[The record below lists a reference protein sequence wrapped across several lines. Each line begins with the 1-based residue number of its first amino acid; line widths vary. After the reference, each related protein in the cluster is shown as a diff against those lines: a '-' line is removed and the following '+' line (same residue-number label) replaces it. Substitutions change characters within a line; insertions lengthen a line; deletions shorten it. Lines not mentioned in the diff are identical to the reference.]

1 LLVAPKAQGVRDTSQ
16 AQTAKKLAIVV
27 ENLTVPVDSPADQV
41 LGVSLDQLAE
51 SLAGL
56 VGDEPAFVDRE
67 AVEELETL
75 DVRNVWEVLTG
86 GSLRHAAG
94 GVFTRLSNW

>member
-27 ENLTVPVDSPADQV
+27 ENLTVLVDSPADQV

-51 SLAGL
+51 SRAGL
-56 VGDEPAFVDRE
+56 VGDEPAFVDPE
-67 AVEELETL
+67 AVEELDTL
-75 DVRNVWEVLTG
+75 DVHT
-86 GSLRHAAG
+86 AG